1 MSSPGTGQLLFTFVR
16 HWSRRAAT
24 GDTAVAE
31 QGRLVLVADAVN
43 SLAMRDEPATV
54 NAIAREL
61 GIDQSGASR
70 MIKNAVAAG
79 YLEMTTGSTDGR
91 SREASMT
98 SAGAAALEKAHTWQE
113 EVFAE
118 LTAEWSP
125 ARRDDFHSS
134 MADLIARSYAI
145 DEQVNR

>member
-1 MSSPGTGQLLFTFVR
+1 MSTLGTGQLLFTFVR
-16 HWSRRAAT
+16 HWSRQAAS
-24 GDTAVAE
+24 GDATVAE
-31 QGRLVLVADAVN
+31 QGRLVLVTEAVN

-70 MIKNAVAAG
+70 MIKTAVAAG
-79 YLEMTTGSTDGR
+79 YLEMMTGSADGR

-98 SAGAAALEKAHTWQE
+98 SEGIVALEKAHAWQE
-113 EVFAE
+113 QVLTE
-118 LTAEWSP
+118 LTAGWSQS
-125 ARRDDFHSS
+125 RRNDFHSA

-145 DEQVNR
+145 DA